1 MPEPTVLL
9 LSTSDTDLISARS
22 SGKNYRWANPS
33 RLSDLELTDL
43 LAEASIVVI
52 RILGGYR
59 AWQSGIDTVIAGG
72 VPAVLV
78 SGEQAADA
86 ELTDRSTVAAGTA
99 LQAHIY
105 LAHGGVD
112 NLREL
117 HAFLCDTVLMTGFGF
132 TPPVATP
139 TWGVLE
145 RPDAGKT
152 GPTIAVLYYRAQHL
166 AGNTGYVEALCRA
179 IEDAGGRP
187 LPLYCASLR
196 TAEPRLLERLG
207 GADAMVVTVLAAGG
221 VKPAAAS
228 AHRGRDRGDRGNHD
242 PGGRRGGGDQQ
253 RHHEECPDDLDSLG
267 GYHAHQCGEHNS
279 QGAHWH
285 AAGGRDLRIDGGK
298 QERSVADRQHGDHEQ
313 TNHGQHGQPGVTD
326 PDDLAGQQR
335 KTGPGRFRWARSRS
349 TR

>member
-145 RPDAGKT
+145 DPQR
-152 GPTIAVLYYRAQHL
+152 
-166 AGNTGYVEALCRA
+166 
-179 IEDAGGRP
+179 
-187 LPLYCASLR
+187 
-196 TAEPRLLERLG
+196 
-207 GADAMVVTVLAAGG
+207 
-221 VKPAAAS
+221 
-228 AHRGRDRGDRGNHD
+228 HRGA
-242 PGGRRGGGDQQ
+242 Q
-253 RHHEECPDDLDSLG
+253 RYPAVILG
-267 GYHAHQCGEHNS
+267 YP
-279 QGAHWH
+279 
-285 AAGGRDLRIDGGK
+285 
-298 QERSVADRQHGDHEQ
+298 AD
-313 TNHGQHGQPGVTD
+313 
-326 PDDLAGQQR
+326 
-335 KTGPGRFRWARSRS
+335 GRFGDGPNGWAQLD
-349 TR
+349 TGLQLADIG